1 MKKQGEVIF
10 ALFFQLRK
18 VSKMIQKTLF
28 LSLSVLISTLFLGH
42 SVYAQLESIDIGLNM
57 GQGDV
62 EDKPGSTEWSEAM
75 LTMTAWGWDIWGDI
89 DGFRYAYTE
98 VSGDFEAEVH
108 LISFEPIN
116 EWSKAGIMVR
126 QDLDP
131 GAVNMLATVTGGG
144 ASGSQITWRLEKD
157 QPTSEFFDIVPGEW
171 FKGCWL
177 KIARTGNLFNGY
189 ISKNGAKWEDM
200 LLQEV
205 EMTDPIFIGLAVTAC
220 TAIESLPD
228 IEPPVT
234 AVFDQ
239 FSITQN
245 GEKKIFAAEPEK
257 AVKPEGS
264 LSATWGAIKSGS

>member
-1 MKKQGEVIF
+1 MI
-10 ALFFQLRK
+10 RK
-18 VSKMIQKTLF
+18 NLL
-28 LSLSVLISTLFLGH
+28 LSLSILTSMLFLGH

-62 EDKPGSTEWSEAM
+62 EDKPGSTEWSEATC
-75 LTMTAWGWDIWGDI
+75 TMEAWGWDIWGDT
-89 DGFRYAYTE
+89 DGFRFAYTE
-98 VSGDFEAEVH
+98 VSGDFEVEVH
-108 LISFEPIN
+108 LISFEPAN
-116 EWSKAGIMVR
+116 EWSKAGLMAR
-126 QDLDP
+126 QDLEP

-177 KIARTGNLFNGY
+177 KIARTGNLYDGY
-189 ISKNGAKWEDM
+189 ISKNGTKWEDM

-205 EMTDPIFIGLAVTAC
+205 EMNDPIFVGLAVTAC
-220 TAIESLPD
+220 TAIENDPD
-228 IEPPVT
+228 KEPPVT
-234 AVFDQ
+234 AVFEQ

-245 GEKKIFAAEPEK
+245 GEKTVFAAKPEK

-264 LSATWGAIKSGS
+264 LSATWGNIKSGF